1 MSKECVIKN
10 LNIGHMSQVSG
21 SGFLVVVFFILGPRF
36 WVLNLRSWVLGLEEV
51 ITKCV
56 KKLLQSVT
64 DLA

>member
-21 SGFLVVVFFILGPRF
+21 SAFLVVVFFILGPRF